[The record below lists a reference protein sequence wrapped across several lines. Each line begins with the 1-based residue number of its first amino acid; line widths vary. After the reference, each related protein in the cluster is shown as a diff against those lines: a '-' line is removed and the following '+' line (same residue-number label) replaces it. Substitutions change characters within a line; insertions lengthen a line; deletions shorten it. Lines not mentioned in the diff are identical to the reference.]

1 MPRVGVPN
9 PRDFVHVV
17 RYIPVTTLDRDTS
30 IDCEICLHDE
40 TMLPPRLKPTLFM
53 NHSGSA
59 LSDFFNRYRSKS
71 EPLVLATIVN
81 TSGSTYRKA
90 GAQMLIAGD
99 GNVAGLLSG
108 GCLEGDLV
116 AHSQEVL
123 DSGRPK
129 LVLYDTRTSDDL
141 IWGIGLGCEGAMQIL
156 LTRLA
161 ADNNYQ
167 PFAFAEDLRET
178 HRAGSYVVVIE
189 SANLGFPLGTAYV
202 DTQELPARVLEA
214 LRHHAPLAGD
224 GRVPRTTSL
233 ATMVEADDARFLVV
247 PVEQPPRLLMLGA
260 GPDALPLSEIAGLMG
275 WHVTIVDHRAA
286 YAVAAHFPRAR
297 VVECQPAANL
307 AALLTRR
314 YFDAAVVMSHHLVS
328 DETYLAALA
337 DSDIP
342 YVGLLGPAPR
352 RVRLLSDIGERAARL
367 TPRLYG
373 PVGLDIGA
381 NTPET
386 IALAIVSEIQAVLSG
401 RSGGSFSA
409 AVRR

>member
-1 MPRVGVPN
+1 
-9 PRDFVHVV
+9 
-17 RYIPVTTLDRDTS
+17 
-30 IDCEICLHDE
+30 
-40 TMLPPRLKPTLFM
+40 M

-189 SANLGFPLGTAYV
+189 SANPRFPLGTAYV
-202 DTQELPARVLEA
+202 DTQELPVRVLEA
-214 LRHHAPLAGD
+214 LRHHAPLTGD

-352 RVRLLSDIGERAARL
+352 RVRLLRDIGERAARL